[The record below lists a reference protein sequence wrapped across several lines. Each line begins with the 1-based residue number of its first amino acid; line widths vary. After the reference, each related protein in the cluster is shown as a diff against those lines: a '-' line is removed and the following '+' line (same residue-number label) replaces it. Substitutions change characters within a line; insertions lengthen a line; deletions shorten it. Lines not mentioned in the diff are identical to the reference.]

1 MIKCKPW
8 FSRILGKNSLP
19 SLLPATRIPFAIA
32 APALPPPSPPSSHHH
47 PCILSLS
54 SRSRIIQ
61 AFRYIR
67 AWLADFD
74 IKCERANTRST
85 IPLDIPNS
93 IGLPSFFLLISFH
106 PGRTLGCFTLLGSF
120 IRAPL
125 SFRVLIGN
133 NSKMIP
139 DAMLYARK
147 YSGRNLISTVV
158 LLCKV

>member
-19 SLLPATRIPFAIA
+19 VSTARYTHSLRHCSPCP
-32 APALPPPSPPSSHHH
+32 LPPPPLTITR
-47 PCILSLS
+47 ILSLS